1 MTETDKPRAK
11 GDMKCPLW
19 QKPMKTVCHTCEWWI
34 HLRGK
39 HPQGEE
45 VLDQWGCAIAWMP
58 MLMVENSQMQRQT
71 GASVDKVAS
80 VMYQAA
86 VDATALRADAVGSIL
101 KQLNNGEQQVE
112 RLTDASYNRRP

>member
-11 GDMKCPLW
+11 GAMKCPLW
-19 QKPMKTVCHTCEWWI
+19 RKPMKQVCHTCEWWQ

-45 VLDQWGCAIAWMP
+45 ILDQWGCAIAWMP

-71 GASVDKVAS
+71 GASVDKVAT
-80 VMYQAA
+80 VMHQAA
-86 VDATALRADAVGSIL
+86 VDATALRAEAIGDIIRKLS
-101 KQLNNGEQQVE
+101 NGGPLHE
-112 RLTDASYNRRP
+112 RLIDARDNPSS